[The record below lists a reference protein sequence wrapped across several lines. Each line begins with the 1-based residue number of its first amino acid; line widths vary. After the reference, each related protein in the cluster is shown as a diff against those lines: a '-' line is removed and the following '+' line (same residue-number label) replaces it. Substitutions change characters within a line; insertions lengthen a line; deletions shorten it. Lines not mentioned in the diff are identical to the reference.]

1 MPHNLPR
8 RDKTVASCDYPI
20 VAPANNRLAL
30 PTPGTV
36 SPLALAEARLTQVEA
51 ELRQTLAE
59 EQISNLEAQASYLAA
74 RVCQLEAELAEVRTQ
89 RDNLEVERD
98 EWKRLAQRLLT
109 PKRSWWWPFS

>member
-1 MPHNLPR
+1 M
-8 RDKTVASCDYPI
+8 A
-20 VAPANNRLAL
+20 VAPGKHLRHTMAYAYDHNKSLIQRAHRLKASL
-30 PTPGTV
+30 TA
-36 SPLALAEARLTQVEA
+36 PLALAEARLTQVEA

>member
-1 MPHNLPR
+1 MSQVLARSRHRAR
-8 RDKTVASCDYPI
+8 RRWLGSGCRLLAICTYASLT
-20 VAPANNRLAL
+20 A
-30 PTPGTV
+30 
-36 SPLALAEARLTQVEA
+36 PLALAEARFTQVEA

>member
-1 MPHNLPR
+1 MAYAYDHNKSLIQR
-8 RDKTVASCDYPI
+8 AHRLRASLT
-20 VAPANNRLAL
+20 APFE
-30 PTPGTV
+30 
-36 SPLALAEARLTQVEA
+36 LAEARLTQVEA
-51 ELRQTLAE
+51 ELRRTLAE

-74 RVCQLEAELAEVRTQ
+74 RVCQPEAELAEVRTQ